1 MKQDPPID
9 GHFACEV
16 LDQVIVVRLQ
26 GEPTARMLEECQAE
40 VISLVQTSGLQA
52 VLYDLRPLVDPGTAL
67 LHQQALEQEIRGM
80 GLRRAVIVSGSSI
93 GYLARLAFSADACS
107 VFYNDYDA
115 AVRFL
120 AEGHLP
126 SSAWSLA
133 VSEDRRIRERRS
145 QVERQLPGRRR
156 ATP

>member
-1 MKQDPPID
+1 MKPEPPID
-9 GHFACEV
+9 GHFACEAV
-16 LDQVIVVRLQ
+16 GQLIVVRLQ
-26 GEPTARMLEECQAE
+26 GDPTARMLEECQAE

-52 VLYDLRPLVDPGTAL
+52 VLYDLRRIVNPGTDL
-67 LHQQALEQEIRGM
+67 LHQQTLEQEIRGM
-80 GLRRAVIVSGSSI
+80 GLRRAVIVSDASI

-107 VFYNDYDA
+107 VFYNDYDS
-115 AVRFL
+115 AVRCL
-120 AEGHLP
+120 VEGNLP